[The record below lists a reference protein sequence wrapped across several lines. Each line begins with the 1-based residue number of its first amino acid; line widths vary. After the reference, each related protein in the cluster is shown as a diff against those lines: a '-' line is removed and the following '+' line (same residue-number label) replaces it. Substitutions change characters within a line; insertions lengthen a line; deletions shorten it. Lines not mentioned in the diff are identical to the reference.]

1 MSVRDEPAAHSPA
14 GAAGLRVLHVM
25 ECTIGGTRRHI
36 TDVARGQLE
45 RGLEV
50 HLAVAAERQPDFRA
64 DLGALAS
71 LGARVHELPMA
82 REVRP
87 ALDARHLVALERLLL
102 ATRPTIVHTHSS
114 KGGVLGRLAS
124 LATGVGRRVHTPH
137 TFAFLFREMFGPWKR
152 RLYYELE
159 RGLAAHSAVLVA
171 VSPSE
176 ARSMRSSGVVGEERI
191 AVVPNGID
199 PAPFLEARPLALES
213 VGLDPARPSAA
224 VVGLLNVAKGQDL
237 LLEAL
242 EQPGCESLQ
251 LLVAGSGEL
260 EPALRERTRRA
271 GLEQRVRF
279 LGFRRDVPALLAA
292 IDFLVLPSRWEGM
305 PYVALEALAA
315 GKPVLATPVDGALD
329 LLQSGGCGWLARE
342 VSAGALAER
351 LREVLALSPAE
362 RRAAGA
368 RGRALVLE
376 AYTCE
381 RMVEG
386 LVGLYRAIA

>member
-1 MSVRDEPAAHSPA
+1 MGDALATRARAAPA
-14 GAAGLRVLHVM
+14 GLSVLHVM

-36 TDVARGQLE
+36 TDVARGQLA

-50 HLAVAAERQPDFRA
+50 HLAVAAERQRDFRA
-64 DLGALAS
+64 DLEALAA

-82 REVRP
+82 REIRP
-87 ALDARHLVALERLLL
+87 ALDARHLLALERLLL
-102 ATRPTIVHTHSS
+102 ATRPAIVHTHSS

-137 TFAFLFREMFGPWKR
+137 TFAFLFREMFGAWKR
-152 RLYYELE
+152 RLFYELE

-176 ARSMRSSGVVGEERI
+176 ARSMRACGVVGEERI

-199 PAPFLEARPLALES
+199 PAPYRAARPLSLAEL
-213 VGLDPARPSAA
+213 GLDPGKPTAA

-242 EQPGCESLQ
+242 ERPGCEALQ

-271 GLEQRVRF
+271 GLEERVRF

-305 PYVALEALAA
+305 PYIALEALAA
-315 GKPVLATPVDGALD
+315 GKAVLATPVDGALD
-329 LLQSGGCGWLARE
+329 LLQDGRGGWLARE

-362 RRAAGA
+362 RRAAGES
-368 RGRALVLE
+368 GRELVLSR
-376 AYTCE
+376 YTCE
-381 RMVEG
+381 RMVDG